1 MTHTKDSHLKSES
14 NINEEANRLE
24 ELERLVES
32 HTRTERHLEQ
42 HSDIAS
48 SESVHAAKD
57 KQAEREASIKALE
70 EKIICGNQVHHDE
83 SEGLEK
89 NYIFAKGY
97 LDHNSEHMDPKSLE
111 NMKEK
116 QQNRRDKIDDLF

>member
-1 MTHTKDSHLKSES
+1 MTHTKDSNLRNES
-14 NINEEANRLE
+14 NINEEANRLD
-24 ELERLVES
+24 ELEHLVES

-48 SESVHAAKD
+48 PESVHEAKD

-70 EKIICGNQVHHDE
+70 EKIISGNHVHHDE
-83 SEGLEK
+83 SECLEK
-89 NYIFAKGY
+89 NYTFAKGY
-97 LDHNSEHMDPKSLE
+97 LNHNSEHMDPKSLE

-116 QQNRRDKIDDLF
+116 QQNRRDTMEELF